1 MEQKTTAPP
10 GSPGARFLARWAHL
24 IRTQGDCLVWTG
36 PTTDGYGR
44 VREGGWE
51 QRVHRVVYE
60 RLVGPIPPD
69 KPLVLHRCRERAC
82 FATAHLYVGD
92 VKDRGRALT
101 ARLSAR

>member
-1 MEQKTTAPP
+1 MVNETTTAPNGLDP
-10 GSPGARFLARWAHL
+10 QHVRVV
-24 IRTQGDCLVWTG
+24 GDCLVWTG

-44 VREGGWE
+44 VYANGWW

-82 FATAHLYVGD
+82 FTAAHLYVGD
-92 VKDRGRALT
+92 VKDRGRAAT
-101 ARLSAR
+101 ERRSAR